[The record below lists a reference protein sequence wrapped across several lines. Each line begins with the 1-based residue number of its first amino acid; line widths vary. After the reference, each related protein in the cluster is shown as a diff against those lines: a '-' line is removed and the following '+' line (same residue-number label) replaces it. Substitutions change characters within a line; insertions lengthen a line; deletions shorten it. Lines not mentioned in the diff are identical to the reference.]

1 MADDK
6 SLMEP
11 DLELSDD
18 IDEPFDPEPDG
29 DLDADDVDED
39 PLEDDVDEADEVE
52 KVEEVEEETPPNHP
66 AKRADATDGE
76 FDDEVDPDNLED
88 DLNTIL
94 RDRIAAGDDADD
106 DDDGA
111 GKADTGQPAEMLG
124 TVTPRRDDEWLCEG
138 CFLLVSRSQLGSR
151 NNPRCPSGEEVC
163 PSLGRLG
170 P

>member
-11 DLELSDD
+11 DIELTDD
-18 IDEPFDPEPDG
+18 IDEPFDPEVGG
-29 DLDADDVDED
+29 DPDADDVEED
-39 PLEDDVDEADEVE
+39 PLEDDAGEVGKVDEIEE
-52 KVEEVEEETPPNHP
+52 KAQPKRPE
-66 AKRADATDGE
+66 KRADAGEGE

-106 DDDGA
+106 DDA
-111 GKADTGQPAEMLG
+111 GEVNTGQPAEMLG
-124 TVTPRRDDEWLCEG
+124 AVTPRRDDEWLCEG

-163 PSLGRLG
+163 PSLDRLG